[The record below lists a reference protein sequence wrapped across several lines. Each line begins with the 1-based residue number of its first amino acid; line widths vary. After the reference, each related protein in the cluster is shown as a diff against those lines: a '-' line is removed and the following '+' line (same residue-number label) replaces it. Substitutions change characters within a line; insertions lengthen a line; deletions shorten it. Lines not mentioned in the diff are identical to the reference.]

1 MNIAEAATRKLGPLP
16 VWMYGVAVGGA
27 FLAWRLFSGGGS
39 SSSGGTTDTLDDSDL
54 GGGGGSDFEDDDL
67 IGPPGPAG
75 PAGPA
80 GPIGGTGATGEQGA
94 PGEAGKPGA
103 PGRPGCIVGYKPVKA
118 DGKWK
123 CVKVPKPDC
132 AKGKVARWNPN
143 TFTWSCQKKVNSF
156 SLDDPH
162 MTATTNDPRN
172 NTYPTFTLQDVPAI
186 GIMPP
191 GGGMDTPIKPLI
203 QPLTSTDGPPVLSSI
218 PPIPPQRKSGR
229 PFHGSN

>member
-1 MNIAEAATRKLGPLP
+1 MNVAEAATRKLGPLP

-39 SSSGGTTDTLDDSDL
+39 SSSGGTSDTLDDSDL
-54 GGGGGSDFEDDDL
+54 GGGGGSDFEDEDL

-80 GPIGGTGATGEQGA
+80 GAAGET
-94 PGEAGKPGA
+94 GEAGEKGDAGKRGA
-103 PGRPGCIVGYKPVKA
+103 PGRPGCFAGYKPVKA
-118 DGKWK
+118 AGKWK
-123 CVKVPKPDC
+123 CVKVPKPSC
-132 AKGKVARWNPN
+132 AAGKVARWNPN
-143 TFTWSCQKKVNSF
+143 TFTWSCQKKSNSF

-203 QPLTSTDGPPVLSSI
+203 QPLTATDGPTVLSSI
-218 PPIPPQRKSGR
+218 PPIPPQRHSGR